1 MENVKHQKLYT
12 NNQTF
17 KYVYNKTT
25 VSNKNVSKMHQIF
38 NMTSLLQTDLTFL
51 YQTHIKL
58 ILNISHI
65 YQHITQ

>member
-1 MENVKHQKLYT
+1 MYI
-12 NNQTF
+12 
-17 KYVYNKTT
+17 KTT
-25 VSNKNVSKMHQIF
+25 VSNIQYDV
-38 NMTSLLQTDLTFL
+38 TFV